1 LKSPL
6 RQQEPYSRKTTLII
20 YALGGLAIAFIVFVQ
35 FSQGKTYN
43 ETVTKGVKIRTTVID
58 IGCTDSKRAKS
69 RLYFR
74 NSRNEIKHI
83 NISYLECMKYKVGE
97 PISLY
102 ANEEGDWYEIDP
114 NLVR

>member
-1 LKSPL
+1 M
-6 RQQEPYSRKTTLII
+6 II
-20 YALGGLAIAFIVFVQ
+20 FALGGLAIAFIVFVQ
-35 FSQGKTYN
+35 FYQDKMYN
-43 ETVTKGVKIRTTVID
+43 ETLTKGAIIRTTVID

-74 NSRNEIKHI
+74 NSKNEMKHV
-83 NISYLECMKYKVGE
+83 NISYLQCMKYKLGDT
-97 PISLY
+97 ILLY